1 MWGFFLA
8 DFGLTGAFLAVVSV
22 GRSRLTGRCLF
33 AISFYHGCAARH
45 RPRAL
50 IKTAAETVP
59 AAT

>member
-8 DFGLTGAFLAVVSV
+8 DFGLTRAFLAVVPV

-33 AISFYHGCAARH
+33 AIPSIMAAL
-45 RPRAL
+45 PDIVLVQL